1 VADGA
6 TSKMNILVTKA
17 YEEQLQAILED
28 MILNNKEGV
37 KGFKMYLD
45 TILLN
50 IPTKD
55 KKYKQSKFFDDEDV
69 KDVEHEGFTIPF
81 YHNKQK
87 NTFVILGIIRT

>member
-1 VADGA
+1 
-6 TSKMNILVTKA
+6 MNILVTQVFEDQMK
-17 YEEQLQAILED
+17 EILEE
-28 MILNNKEGV
+28 MIQNDPNSV

-55 KKYKQSKFFDDEDV
+55 KKYKQSKLFDDENI
-69 KDVEHEGFTIPF
+69 KDVEHEGFRIPF

-87 NTFVILGIIRT
+87 NTFVILGIIKI